1 MSRFRLG
8 SVGECHQ
15 FASTDL
21 VALHLGSYRTDGL
34 PGGAQSVDLP
44 VDDHDIFSGE
54 VNEQVLQFVIRYA
67 VAGATFFDN
76 NAGLDYHFASNLAM
90 VGGNVVLNRATAK
103 RGSQAG
109 GGFLFTTSWLEGQI
123 LVNNRSFAKDVGVRL
138 SVDNGH
144 TFHDTHGFFA
154 GSNADNGIFVG
165 PGAKVWQFETPEL
178 NLDNSASEV
187 RFAVFYQDQATG
199 EVFWDNNFGQD
210 YQQSRRGDDRL
221 RRENRPFTTI
231 APGAGYLL
239 DRGEPTSP
247 PMPVPMQLLDL
258 PTWLRLSALQPRL
271 PEPRLTV
278 RRLTVMPSPRIRR
291 QDCTKRVGSISQERE
306 PTPMR
311 SHQDFIKIS

>member
-1 MSRFRLG
+1 MICRRLELLDGCVLVIGIDIGDAALLPGDLKLGHQPYSRFRLG

-44 VDDHDIFSGE
+44 VDDHDIFSAE

-76 NAGLDYHFASNLAM
+76 NAGLDYHFASNLAI

-109 GGFLFTTSWLEGQI
+109 GGFVFTTSWLEGQI

-165 PGAKVWQFETPEL
+165 PGAEVWQFKTPEL
-178 NLDNSASEV
+178 NLDNSASEF

-210 YQQSRRGDDRL
+210 YRVSKADGA
-221 RRENRPFTTI
+221 TI
-231 APGAGYLL
+231 G
-239 DRGEPTSP
+239 
-247 PMPVPMQLLDL
+247 
-258 PTWLRLSALQPRL
+258 
-271 PEPRLTV
+271 
-278 RRLTVMPSPRIRR
+278 
-291 QDCTKRVGSISQERE
+291 
-306 PTPMR
+306 
-311 SHQDFIKIS
+311 